1 MAIGWGEQELYGQ
14 AGTATEQGMHAIA
27 VRQRTEMMR
36 GSVTGDRIGIGS
48 TPGRSGALSIGSYIG
63 LMLILS
69 IKW

>member
-48 TPGRSGALSIGSYIG
+48 TPGRSGALA
-63 LMLILS
+63 
-69 IKW
+69 